1 MTHSDVHAVSTAMLT
16 SDSVLLKHYVHTN
29 PQHEYQQAQQQLNSL
44 LGKRVRG
51 NDEIE
56 QKDDS
61 AEDE

>member
-1 MTHSDVHAVSTAMLT
+1 MLT